1 MSYAEQPEFRACEV
15 HGTEGTVLWQQHRGG
30 VELFTT
36 ASDMWTF
43 IGEGDDYDAN
53 QMFLDEMEHFLACID
68 GKQEPLI
75 DLQQARRVLELAL
88 EARQPWDARREGKV
102 Q

>member
-1 MSYAEQPEFRACEV
+1 
-15 HGTEGTVLWQQHRGG
+15 
-30 VELFTT
+30 
-36 ASDMWTF
+36 MWTF

-68 GKQEPLI
+68 GREEPLI
-75 DLQQARRVLELAL
+75 DLQQARRVLAIAL
-88 EARQPWDARREGKV
+88 EARQPWDVRREGKV